1 MKKLIMLLSAC
12 FFVVGVG
19 ARPTNRASQNL
30 QRLLG
35 LYQSDM
41 VAFFAS
47 AQNIN
52 KALPAFFCDVSF
64 ASDGQV
70 ENFLRQVSTSAPRGQ
85 MYSQVSYTEAVSI
98 NGNMRAVSYNL
109 TNDRGNVTFVKSANV
124 NGKLLRAVYTLD
136 PSTKKLKT
144 ATFDGKKALKSN
156 EYSL

>member
-1 MKKLIMLLSAC
+1 MKKLIILLSAC

-19 ARPTNRASQNL
+19 ARSNNKASQNL
-30 QRLLG
+30 QKLLG

-47 AQNIN
+47 VQNIDN
-52 KALPAFFCDVSF
+52 ALPAFFCDVSF
-64 ASDGQV
+64 ANDSQV
-70 ENFLRQVSTSAPRGQ
+70 ENFLRQVSTSTPRGQ

-98 NGNMRAVSYNL
+98 NGIVRAVSYNL
-109 TNDRGNVTFVKSANV
+109 TNDRGNVKFVKSANV
-124 NGKLLRAVYTLD
+124 NGQLLRAVYTLD

-144 ATFDGKKALKSN
+144 ATFDGKKAIRSN